1 MKQQL
6 SFAHCEY
13 AGKKKVT
20 RRERF
25 LGEMEKVVPWA
36 RLCAVI
42 EPHYPKGK
50 RGRPPI
56 GIERMLRIYF
66 LQQWYA
72 LADEALEDALYDSQ
86 ALRSFAG
93 IDLSVEAVPDA
104 TTLLKFRHLLEA
116 HDLTQ
121 KIFAKVGALLS
132 ERKLLMKEGTIVDAT
147 IIAAPSS
154 TKNACRGLF
163 AAINADLTARGLLL
177 REGTLVDATLIAA
190 PPSTK
195 NKEKKRD
202 PEMHQTRKGNQWY
215 FGMKAHIGVDAHSGL
230 VHTVTGTAANVAD
243 IAQSDAL
250 LHGEEKEVYAD
261 AGYLGVEKRAEIA
274 ARRPGI
280 TWYVAAKRGQVKAL
294 AEGLVKE
301 LTVQLE
307 RRKARVR
314 ARVEHPFHILKNLFR
329 HRKTRYRGLAKNTAQ
344 LHSLFALANL
354 FIARHRLPGTAAA

>member
-1 MKQQL
+1 MEKQM
-6 SFAHCEY
+6 SFAQSEY

-25 LGEMEKVVPWA
+25 LGEMEKVVPWT

-42 EPHYPKGK
+42 EPHYPKGA

-56 GIERMLRIYF
+56 GLERMLRIYF

-86 ALRSFAG
+86 ALRTFAG

-116 HDLTQ
+116 HDLTRA
-121 KIFAKVGALLS
+121 IFAEVSGLLS

-147 IIAAPSS
+147 IIAAPCS
-154 TKNACRGLF
+154 TKNAR
-163 AAINADLTARGLLL
+163 
-177 REGTLVDATLIAA
+177 
-190 PPSTK
+190 
-195 NKEKKRD
+195 KERD
-202 PEMHQTRKGNQWY
+202 PEMHQTKKGNQWH
-215 FGMKAHIGVDAHSGL
+215 FGMKAHIGTDAQSGL

-243 IAQSDAL
+243 IAQTHEL
-250 LHGEEKEVYAD
+250 LHGEEKQIHAD
-261 AGYLGVEKRAEIA
+261 AGYLGVEKREEIVA
-274 ARRPGI
+274 LGQEVQ
-280 TWYVAAKRGQVKAL
+280 WYVAAKRSKVKAM
-294 AEGLVKE
+294 AEGRLKE
-301 LTVQLE
+301 LTQAFE
-307 RRKARVR
+307 KAKAQVR
-314 ARVEHPFHILKNLFR
+314 ARVEHPFHIIKNLFK

-354 FIARHRLPGTAAA
+354 IIARRPLLSAVAA